1 MGLSFVLSS
10 DHYEKVNGMV
20 PLTDKSIYIIGPM
33 KLQNA
38 LMAFFLQQATGAKS
52 LALDYFSG
60 IEFIDSENM
69 GQQKLVLLDCL
80 EKDLESLLPELEGNG
95 HRLASQDLVGLF
107 NIRPGLG
114 IENKILARGIRGFF
128 YEQDP
133 LEIFPKGVRTMFN
146 GEIWLSRKIMT
157 DYILKGGHYD
167 FSPKGNESILTTRE
181 IEIITMIATGA
192 ANADIADKLCISCH
206 TVKTH
211 LYNIFKKIN
220 VPNRLQAALWVAKNL

>member
-1 MGLSFVLSS
+1 MDS
-10 DHYEKVNGMV
+10 
-20 PLTDKSIYIIGPM
+20 LTDKSIYIIGPM

-38 LMAFFLQQATGAKS
+38 LMAFFLQQAIGAKCLTS
-52 LALDYFSG
+52 EYFSD
-60 IEFIDSENM
+60 IEFIDSENID
-69 GQQKLVLLDCL
+69 QQKLVLLDCL

-95 HRLASQDLVGLF
+95 HILSSQDLVGLF

-114 IENKILARGIRGFF
+114 IEKKILARGIRGFF

-133 LEIFPKGVRTMFN
+133 LDKFPKGIRTMFN

-157 DYILKGGHYD
+157 DYISKGGNYD
-167 FSPKGNESILTTRE
+167 FSPKGNESILTPRE
-181 IEIITMIATGA
+181 IEIVSMIAVGA
-192 ANADIADKLCISCH
+192 TNAYIADKLCISPH

-220 VPNRLQAALWVAKNL
+220 VPNRLQAALWAAKNM

>member
-1 MGLSFVLSS
+1 MDSLA
-10 DHYEKVNGMV
+10 
-20 PLTDKSIYIIGPM
+20 DKSIYIIGPM

-38 LMAFFLQQATGAKS
+38 LMAFFLQQSTGAKC
-52 LALDYFSG
+52 LALDYFSD

-69 GQQKLVLLDCL
+69 GQQKLVLFDCL
-80 EKDLESLLPELEGNG
+80 GKDLESLLPELEGNG
-95 HRLASQDLVGLF
+95 QRLSSQDLVGLF

-133 LEIFPKGVRTMFN
+133 LEKFPKGVRTMFN
-146 GEIWLSRKIMT
+146 GEILFSRKIMT

-167 FSPKGNESILTTRE
+167 FSPKRNESILTPRE
-181 IEIITMIATGA
+181 IEIVSMIATGA
-192 ANADIADKLCISCH
+192 ANSHIADKLCISPH

-220 VPNRLQAALWVAKNL
+220 VPNRLQAALWAAKNL

>member
-1 MGLSFVLSS
+1 MDS
-10 DHYEKVNGMV
+10 
-20 PLTDKSIYIIGPM
+20 LTDKSIYIIGPM

-38 LMAFFLQQATGAKS
+38 LMAFFLQQATGAKC
-52 LALDYFSG
+52 LGVEYFSD

-69 GQQKLVLLDCL
+69 GQQKLVLFDCL
-80 EKDLESLLPELEGNG
+80 GKDLESLLPELEGNG
-95 HRLASQDLVGLF
+95 HRLSSQDLVGLF

-133 LEIFPKGVRTMFN
+133 LEKFPKGVRTMFN
-146 GEIWLSRKIMT
+146 GEILFSRKIMT
-157 DYILKGGHYD
+157 DYILKGGNYD
-167 FSPKGNESILTTRE
+167 FSSKRNESILTPRE
-181 IEIITMIATGA
+181 IEIVSMIATGA
-192 ANADIADKLCISCH
+192 ANAHIADKLCISPH

-220 VPNRLQAALWVAKNL
+220 VPNRLQAALWAAKNL

>member
-1 MGLSFVLSS
+1 MGLSAVLSS

-52 LALDYFSG
+52 LALDYLSDT
-60 IEFIDSENM
+60 EFIDSENM
-69 GQQKLVLLDCL
+69 DQQKLVLLDCL
-80 EKDLESLLPELEGNG
+80 GKDPESLLPELKGNG
-95 HRLASQDLVGLF
+95 HRLSSQDLVGLF

-133 LEIFPKGVRTMFN
+133 LEKFPKGVRTMFN
-146 GEIWLSRKIMT
+146 GEIWFSRKIMT

-167 FSPKGNESILTTRE
+167 FSPKGNESILTPRE
-181 IEIITMIATGA
+181 IEIVSMIATGA
-192 ANADIADKLCISCH
+192 ANAHIADKLCISPH

-220 VPNRLQAALWVAKNL
+220 VPNRLQAALWAAKNM